1 MPAKKH
7 TPVSRDLTRII
18 KEASKL
24 EMGTLSEHVKEIEN
38 RQGREIEYYFRACV
52 SRLDR
57 AC

>member
-1 MPAKKH
+1 MPTKKH

-24 EMGTLSEHVKEIEN
+24 EVGTLSEHVKEIEN
-38 RQGREIEYYFRACV
+38 RQAREIEYYFRACV
-52 SRLDR
+52 LRLDS